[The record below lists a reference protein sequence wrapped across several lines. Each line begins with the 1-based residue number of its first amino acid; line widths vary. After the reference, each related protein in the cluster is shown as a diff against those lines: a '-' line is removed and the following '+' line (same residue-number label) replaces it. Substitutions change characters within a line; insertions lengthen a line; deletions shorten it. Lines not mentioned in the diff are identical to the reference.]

1 MSKTVDELH
10 EIYRNAR
17 LGEIFAAKDEE
28 LVTDV
33 RERAERAGI
42 AAVVRALRD
51 EVDRIWI
58 DEDMGC
64 GTILD
69 VFNQIL
75 GDAGVQERHLTVQEQ
90 NIIHSALRRSVK
102 VAGAERVGTPTSAVA
117 QAKTPATAPAPDVCE
132 WRDDAYIGCFT
143 TSCSDDAAWN
153 RLGGT
158 PKDEGYNFCP
168 SCGKPIKFTEAK

>member
-1 MSKTVDELH
+1 MLTIDRLI
-10 EIYRNAR
+10 EI
-17 LGEIFAAKDEE
+17 LMTEE
-28 LVTDV
+28 TDD
-33 RERAERAGI
+33 AGMR
-42 AAVVRALRD
+42 AVVRALRD
-51 EVDRIWI
+51 EIDRIWI

-75 GDAGVQERHLTVQEQ
+75 GDAGDEVVGGSANTVDAQQ
-90 NIIHSALRRSVK
+90 CQTS
-102 VAGAERVGTPTSAVA
+102 TPS
-117 QAKTPATAPAPDVCE
+117 PATDPCPRCGYPAQDQCDSPGCNIDPAPDVCE

-168 SCGKPIKFTEAK
+168 SCGKPIKFTEAKT